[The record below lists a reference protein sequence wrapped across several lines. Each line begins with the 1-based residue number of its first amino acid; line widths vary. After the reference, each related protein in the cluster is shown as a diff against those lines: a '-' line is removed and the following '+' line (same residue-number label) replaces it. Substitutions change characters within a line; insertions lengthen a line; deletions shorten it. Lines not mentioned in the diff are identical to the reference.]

1 MYVPWEAGSEK
12 IMGLGQT
19 NLGSNPSSA
28 SCLQCAG
35 GLSSHPELSHLQTR
49 KRASTLSDA
58 GRVKQADVSGK
69 FQRTLPAVSLLC
81 YKMRNQGSR
90 EDP

>member
-35 GLSSHPELSHLQTR
+35 GLSSHPELS
-49 KRASTLSDA
+49 
-58 GRVKQADVSGK
+58 GRVKQADVSGQ